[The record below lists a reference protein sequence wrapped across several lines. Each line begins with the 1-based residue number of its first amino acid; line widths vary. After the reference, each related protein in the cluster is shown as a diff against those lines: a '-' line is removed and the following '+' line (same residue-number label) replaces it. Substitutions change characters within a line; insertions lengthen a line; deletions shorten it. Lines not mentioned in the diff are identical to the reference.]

1 MELYV
6 GNLPWSMDDARLSA
20 LFATHGNVERA
31 KIVNDRDTGKS
42 RGFGFVTMT
51 DEAAGQKA
59 VQALNGTA
67 CDGRNITVRPAED
80 RAKAPRTGGGGGGG
94 GGGGYGGGRDGGG
107 GGGGYNR

>member
-51 DEAAGQKA
+51 DDAAAQKA
-59 VQALNGTA
+59 IQAVNGTA
-67 CDGRNITVRPAED
+67 QDGRNITVRQAED
-80 RAKAPRTGGGGGGG
+80 RAKGPRTGGG
-94 GGGGYGGGRDGGG
+94 YAR
-107 GGGGYNR
+107 

>member
-6 GNLPWSMDDARLSA
+6 GNLPWSIDDTRLSA

-59 VQALNGTA
+59 IQALNGTPQ
-67 CDGRNITVRPAED
+67 DGRNITVRLAED
-80 RAKAPRTGGGGGGG
+80 RAKAPRAGA
-94 GGGGYGGGRDGGG
+94 GYAR
-107 GGGGYNR
+107 

>member
-6 GNLPWSMDDARLSA
+6 GNLPWSMDDNRLSA

-51 DEAAGQKA
+51 DEAAAQKA
-59 VQALNGTA
+59 IQAINGTA
-67 CDGRNITVRPAED
+67 CDGRNITVRQAED
-80 RAKAPRTGGGGGGG
+80 RSKGPRA
-94 GGGGYGGGRDGGG
+94 GGGGYAR
-107 GGGGYNR
+107 